1 MQDDSDALS
10 AACPKTGEGLKD
22 VRWRDMQLIT
32 VSGVVNLRV
41 RHGYSPALGR
51 WVAPVRYL
59 WGLKAY
65 QRLSPELE
73 SRLAYTAS
81 ATASY
86 EAAAQMATRW
96 GCAVSDGC
104 IHQHMQSLG
113 ETAEQIELPPA
124 VIPQKAGVSAWCL
137 LDGWMARER
146 GPDWGAGPRKKEPQ
160 RILWHEVKSAVL
172 YRLERRAASDSGRG
186 MLIEKFVV
194 ATPPE
199 TSPVDFGTAV
209 HAEAMRRGMG
219 RAKYVYVVMD
229 GAIWLWDL
237 VEDRFAQAIK
247 TLDFHH
253 ARDHLLA
260 VANTPSR
267 RGHARSQGL
276 GTPPLRSLRKGRENR
291 VVRHLQELLQN
302 QSERKPESQDR
313 IEREV
318 KFFVKHKEHL
328 HDQAMEKAGAP
339 RGSGAIE
346 SPGQAITATFER
358 LWSDMGQTGLHPP
371 AQGRGAREKSRRPPP
386 VELTFTDNPGMH
398 RVQTRLTST
407 LASRRV
413 ASSLWDRGLVPHTL

>member
-1 MQDDSDALS
+1 MNPLRQLEQDVLAEGREWMRQRLAKRLQDDSDALS
-10 AACPKTGEGLKD
+10 AVCPKTGEGLKE
-22 VRWRDMQLIT
+22 VRWRDLQLIT
-32 VSGVVNLRV
+32 ISGVVNLRV
-41 RHGYSPALGR
+41 RHGYSPALGQ
-51 WVAPVRYL
+51 WVAPVRHR

-96 GCAVSDGC
+96 GTPVSDGC

-124 VIPQKAGVSAWCL
+124 VIPPQEPEFSLVMM
-137 LDGWMARER
+137 LDGWLARER
-146 GPDWGAGPRKKEPQ
+146 GPDWGAGPRKKNPQ
-160 RILWHEVKSAVL
+160 RILWHEIKSAVI

-209 HAEAMRRGMG
+209 HAEAMRRGLG
-219 RAKYVYVVMD
+219 RAKHVYVVMD

-253 ARDHLLA
+253 ARDHLWA
-260 VANTPSR
+260 VANSLHGEDTPE
-267 RGHARSQGL
+267 AKAWAEPL
-276 GTPPLRSLRKGRENR
+276 LRSLRKGSENR

-302 QSERKPESQDR
+302 QSERTPESQEL

-328 HDQAMEKAGAP
+328 HYQAMEKAGAP
-339 RGSGAIE
+339 RGSGAVE
-346 SPGQAITATFER
+346 SLGKQLQQRLRGCGQIWGRPGF
-358 LWSDMGQTGLHPP
+358 
-371 AQGRGAREKSRRPPP
+371 
-386 VELTFTDNPGMH
+386 
-398 RVQTRLTST
+398 TRL
-407 LASRRV
+407 LKV
-413 ASSLWDRGLVPHTL
+413 VVLVKNQDDHLLWN